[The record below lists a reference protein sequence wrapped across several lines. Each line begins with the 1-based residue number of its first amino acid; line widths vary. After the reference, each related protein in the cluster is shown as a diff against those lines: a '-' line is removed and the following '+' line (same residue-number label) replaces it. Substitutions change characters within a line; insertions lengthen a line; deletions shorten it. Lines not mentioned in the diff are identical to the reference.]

1 MGYNNHESIQ
11 EGKIPMSS
19 EDELKDLLDKTAKE
33 ITRLSPN
40 PRTWLSWM
48 VYLLGQ
54 LEKQATTVRSDYKDL
69 FKDMLAALEDA
80 IRNRRRTGGW

>member
-1 MGYNNHESIQ
+1 
-11 EGKIPMSS
+11 MSA
-19 EDELKDLLDKTAKE
+19 EDELKDLMEKTAKE

-48 VYLLGQ
+48 VYLLGR
-54 LEKQATTVRSDYKDL
+54 LEAHATDVRSDYKDL
-69 FKDMLAALEDA
+69 YRDMLAALEDA